1 MKVFIPIDVT
11 KELPKNDGKYFIL
24 PDNILS
30 SYVKIIDSHWFEN
43 EEYEIEL
50 YPAYWLKEVE
60 LVIPD
65 DEEIEKENISPNGAT
80 SDYMERIIDGNK
92 ENARQNH
99 IAIKITNHEQ
109 HIR

>member
-65 DEEIEKENISPNGAT
+65 DGEIEKENISPNGVT
-80 SDYMERIIDGNK
+80 SDYMQGIIDGNK
-92 ENARQNH
+92 EMRN
-99 IAIKITNHEQ
+99 KITLQ
-109 HIR
+109 LK